1 MFTSKKLKM
10 ANFVDSSQRKVAM
23 PSLARPAWNV
33 IRKDVHGLEHH
44 LSQKTLECLERL
56 VKGDG
61 LGTDG

>member
-1 MFTSKKLKM
+1 
-10 ANFVDSSQRKVAM
+10 M
-23 PSLARPAWNV
+23 PWNV

-61 LGTDG
+61 LETDASQLAEFISG